1 MEYNVK
7 DLVIIGSGNPDI
19 IRLIEDINAE
29 KPVYNI
35 IGFLERNPDLVGETI
50 LSYPIL
56 GDDSMLVSE
65 FSNCCVVN
73 NVMASTKAHFRV
85 ARQILSSHKEN
96 LIPNLIH
103 PSINTKYV
111 NFGYGNIVYESV
123 NYGVGAL
130 IGNFNIFYPGS
141 VIGHEAIIGSH
152 CLFAANTIASARTSI
167 GDRVFFGNNS
177 MVIPTKSVCKD
188 TFIGAGSVVV
198 YSIKKP
204 KAVFGNPA
212 KTLYEIDP
220 INDE

>member
-1 MEYNVK
+1 MKIVK
-7 DLVIIGSGNPDI
+7 DLIIIGSGNPDI

-29 KPVYNI
+29 KHIYNI
-35 IGFLERNPDLVGETI
+35 IGFLERNPDLIGGSV

-65 FSNCCVVN
+65 FSKCSVVN
-73 NVMASTKAHFRV
+73 NVMATTEAHFRV
-85 ARQILSSHKEN
+85 AKRILSSHAED

-103 PSINTKYV
+103 PSVNTKYV
-111 NFGYGNIVYESV
+111 KFGVGNIVYECV

-130 IGNFNIFYPGS
+130 IGDFNIFYPGT
-141 VIGHEAIIGSH
+141 VIGHEAKIGSH
-152 CLFAANTIASARTSI
+152 CLFAANTIASARTTI
-167 GDRVFFGNNS
+167 GNRVFFGNNS
-177 MVIPTKSVCKD
+177 IVIPTKSVCKD
-188 TFIGAGSVVV
+188 TFIGAGSIVI

-212 KTLYEIDP
+212 KMLYEIDP